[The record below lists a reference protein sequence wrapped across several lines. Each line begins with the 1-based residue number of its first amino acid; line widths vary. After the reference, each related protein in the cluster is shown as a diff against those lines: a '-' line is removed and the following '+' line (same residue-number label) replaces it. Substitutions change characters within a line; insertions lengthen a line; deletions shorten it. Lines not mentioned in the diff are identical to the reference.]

1 MNIAQSSP
9 LYEYWNSDQVEND
22 ENKRLLKLNSKE
34 PASTFL
40 GMNLTNGRISIKAF
54 LKTLSVEMIHQ

>member
-22 ENKRLLKLNSKE
+22 ENQRLLKLNQNEIASELFRNE
-34 PASTFL
+34 PYKCE
-40 GMNLTNGRISIKAF
+40 NLFKAQLEELF
-54 LKTLSVEMIHQ
+54 VEINLR